1 MTTLEQIRK
10 AVLGI
15 SKAEIESTKLCCV
28 PVYHESGETLN
39 DKKWKAMSAWA
50 GCKRED
56 VAVWFDNSLM
66 GGCKKGSAFTTG
78 EFWSNEPLLKIPKG
92 FEKRFAPLRY
102 SEIRAVRWEPQ
113 KSGYFTILFDE
124 GEAVVYAGIYGKYL
138 AEALNR
144 ILSIVGSAEPAKQP
158 AAPKAPRKKKSPA
171 KTSADVPEILAPE
184 YVAILDD
191 PNRGPG
197 DLIAAIARNEL
208 NRRNAEREATPA
220 VEAAPE
226 PQSPSTDTNDRIAAL
241 ERELAALRAQAAAE
255 EEAKHKA
262 AEEEAKRK
270 AVEEEAKRKAA
281 EEEAKRK
288 AAEEEAKRKAAEEEA
303 KRKAA
308 EEEAKRKAAEE
319 EAKRKAAEEEA
330 KRQAAEEAAKQ
341 DATKEDPVQ
350 LFQRMERAAKGGNV
364 QAMYN
369 LSILYGA
376 GKGTDK
382 NLDAAFHWM
391 RKAALGGYSKAYHPL
406 ALLYLGGSGTEENPE
421 ATHYWARKAVESGDA
436 SAEPLLKAAD
446 KAIKT
451 FLASLE
457 VGDQFPYGHYPQAA
471 DGGVEPIVWRVLD
484 KQVDKILVL
493 SEKVLDRVPFSK
505 ASKENLDPSW
515 ADASIRSWLHKE
527 FWEQAFAEVDTAR
540 ILNTTVKTTTNPDYD
555 WMVQSL
561 PQKTEV
567 PERVTTPCPD
577 TVDRLFLLSWEE
589 VIRYLAGGKKP
600 TLQCSGFIG
609 GERRIKGT
617 TIWYNFDSYDTAA
630 SITPYAAQKITG
642 GMFGKGQ
649 AFEKYGT
656 GDWWL
661 RTTGTQNT
669 MLYVYC
675 GEDIDLVTTIS
686 YCMTVKS
693 NRNAAEA
700 IQAIQK
706 KEFDFPKPGSIQFA
720 ESRSK
725 ARGVRPAMWISLK

>member
-158 AAPKAPRKKKSPA
+158 AAPKVPRKKKSPA

-270 AVEEEAKRKAA
+270 A
-281 EEEAKRK
+281 
-288 AAEEEAKRKAAEEEA
+288 
-303 KRKAA
+303 A

-341 DATKEDPVQ
+341 DAAKKDPVQ

-406 ALLYLGGSGTEENPE
+406 ALLYLGGGGTEEKPE
-421 ATHYWARKAVESGDA
+421 ATLYWARKAVESGDA

-577 TVDRLFLLSWEE
+577 TVDCLFLLSWEE

-600 TLQCSGFIG
+600 TLQSSEFKNGQ
-609 GERRIKGT
+609 RRIENAI
-617 TIWYNFDSYDTAA
+617 IWYNFDSYNTAA
-630 SITPYAAQKITG
+630 PITPYAAQKV
-642 GMFGKGQ
+642 GKGILQRGNGQ

-661 RTTGTQNT
+661 RTMGMRDET
-669 MLYVYC
+669 MYVYC
-675 GEDIDLVTTIS
+675 GDDGMTTAFWTWEPFVGMQQPVLPS
-686 YCMTVKS
+686 VLC
-693 NRNAAEA
+693 RNLNV
-700 IQAIQK
+700 
-706 KEFDFPKPGSIQFA
+706 PS
-720 ESRSK
+720 
-725 ARGVRPAMWISLK
+725 PAVLSWQILSLKHTVSARPCGSA